1 MGTTPESRSGNGKQN
16 AVQWLAYLLAA
27 LCLLWVYHDF
37 DWHSEV
43 PRLKAIHW
51 GWIVLAVC
59 CGFLVYIIQAWR
71 WMVLLKPLASVRLWR
86 TVQAVYI
93 GLFANEVLP
102 LKSGELVR
110 CYLVAHWNHIR
121 FSKVLSSAI
130 IERLLD
136 GILLVACF
144 ACILR
149 VSVLPKRVEAGAAIL
164 LGLVVVIGSLVLFAV
179 FSKRLA
185 RHVTTGHR
193 WSEALL
199 MVVESLHAMARSRW
213 FFVACLGS
221 ILYLG
226 LQLVPIY
233 ALMAGYQLG
242 QDWTATLVVLVIMR
256 LGTIVPGPPSNV
268 GVFHFFTFMA
278 LSNVLGVEEQTAKSV
293 AGLMFFVVTAP
304 LLVGGTIALALTGSD
319 LREVYDLAR
328 AYRKP
333 PVPVAMAKPKADI
346 L

>member
-121 FSKVLSSAI
+121 FSKILSS
-130 IERLLD
+130 
-136 GILLVACF
+136 CF

>member
-1 MGTTPESRSGNGKQN
+1 MGTTPGSKSGNGKRN
-16 AVQWLAYLLAA
+16 AVQWLAYLISA

-37 DWHSEV
+37 DWHNEL
-43 PRLKAIHW
+43 PRLKAVHW
-51 GWIVLAVC
+51 LWIVLAVC
-59 CGFLVYIIQAWR
+59 FDFLVYIAQAWR
-71 WMVLLKPLASVRLWR
+71 WNTLLKPLARVPLWR
-86 TVQAVYI
+86 TVQAIYI

-110 CYLVAHWNHIR
+110 CYLVAHWNHIP
-121 FSKVLSSAI
+121 FSKVFSSAL

-136 GILLVACF
+136 GILLIVGF
-144 ACILR
+144 ECIMR
-149 VSVLPKRVEAGAAIL
+149 VSQLPKDVEVGAAVL

-179 FSKRLA
+179 LSRRFA

-199 MVVESLHAMARSRW
+199 MVVEGLHVMARSRS

-221 ILYLG
+221 VVYLG
-226 LQLVPIY
+226 LQIVPVY

-242 QDWTATLVVLVIMR
+242 QDWSAALVVLVITR

-268 GVFHFFTFMA
+268 GVFHFFAFLA

-293 AGLMFFVVTAP
+293 AGLMFFVITAP
-304 LLVGGTIALALTGSD
+304 LLAGGTFALALTGSD

-328 AYRKP
+328 AHRKHGAP
-333 PVPVAMAKPKADI
+333 GLKQTPGGR
-346 L
+346 